1 MQKKKKTKFNW
12 MLLLIPLG
20 PLFLIIVGLSTVAKV
35 GKLKNA
41 IARFDASKNEE
52 SAIFLYNELITTNG
66 LHMFF
71 FKAAASQTH
80 PIPTQKWTFVFNKLV
95 NPCENVTLE
104 TKKDIKNCLISFGA
118 YGLDEVDEHKYIT
131 GDELGKLSE
140 ENVWFTLS
148 QITSRG
154 KYNVF
159 SNIRMPYNSVS
170 QKSQQIDN
178 IIVCRKG
185 VFLIEVKSIGGVA
198 QSHSQQ
204 IGMHE
209 AAFLQNF
216 TNIAYKNLLVI
227 SCPRGQQTFIN
238 AADLPTSSLY
248 AALTVDNLYEYIITY
263 NGPDVLDD
271 ITIDR
276 ISQTLKTFINYEDN
290 VPLTKWIID
299 GVEGKAS
306 SAESKKFCSAC
317 GKQLNSNAL
326 FCPYCGKKM

>member
-1 MQKKKKTKFNW
+1 MEKKSKKFHPYWFGMLGGPFFFIFALLISAGIKATKFK
-12 MLLLIPLG
+12 
-20 PLFLIIVGLSTVAKV
+20 TVM
-35 GKLKNA
+35 
-41 IARFDASKNEE
+41 ARFDANKTEE
-52 SAIFLYNELITTNG
+52 NAIRVFNELNTVGTCQKFIFKSGSMSNCSPAMWLAFFNG
-66 LHMFF
+66 RL
-71 FKAAASQTH
+71 
-80 PIPTQKWTFVFNKLV
+80 
-95 NPCENVTLE
+95 NPCPHISSEI
-104 TKKDIKNCLISFGA
+104 KKEIKELIVGLGVF
-118 YGLDEVDEHKYIT
+118 GLDEVCEHTLT

-159 SNIRMPYNSVS
+159 SNIRMPYDSVS
-170 QKSQQIDN
+170 QKSQQFDN

-185 VFLIEVKSIGGVA
+185 VFLIEVKSKGGVA

-227 SCPRGQQTFIN
+227 SWPRGQQTFIN

-276 ISQTLKTFINYEDN
+276 ISQMLKTFINYEDN

-306 SAESKKFCSAC
+306 SAESKEFCSAC